1 MSENNETKK
10 MKWIGLTGGIATG
23 KSTVAKMLRE
33 QGYSVIDADELAK
46 KAVSKYSP
54 GLRSVVEKFGESV
67 LSVDGDLDR
76 KKLGQIV
83 FADKN
88 KLSQLEMLI
97 HPFVQAE
104 VEKQKTILTEQ
115 GYSLAFYDV
124 PLLFEKNMFTQF
136 DAIVL
141 VSSSNE
147 LQKQRMQSRDRL
159 TAEEINKRL
168 SSQININEKEK
179 IALNDKSKN
188 IFIIHNNGDLA
199 QLRSELKKTL
209 VLLENL

>member
-1 MSENNETKK
+1 M
-10 MKWIGLTGGIATG
+10 
-23 KSTVAKMLRE
+23 
-33 QGYSVIDADELAK
+33 
-46 KAVSKYSP
+46 
-54 GLRSVVEKFGESV
+54 SVVEKSGESV

-104 VEKQKTILTEQ
+104 VEKQKTMLIEQ

-147 LQKQRMQSRDRL
+147 LQKQL
-159 TAEEINKRL
+159 IY
-168 SSQININEKEK
+168 
-179 IALNDKSKN
+179 
-188 IFIIHNNGDLA
+188 FI
-199 QLRSELKKTL
+199 S
-209 VLLENL
+209 